1 MALFHRATV
10 NPTKAE
16 MIGAWI
22 PMQPWGPDPGVG
34 VEPVGAFRFDD
45 PEGRVGLETHLVR
58 AGDVLFQVP
67 LTYRDEPMVDDAG
80 LIGEME
86 HSALGTRWVYDGL
99 RDPRYLM
106 MLAAVAMT
114 GQGEAI
120 GLVELDGR
128 WQTSPSLVRI
138 HGGGWPFE
146 RVAVDGF
153 AIVDDVTL
161 GAHVD
166 TDTVLRN
173 DRVELVVHRRPL
185 AGARPPVSLTAT
197 WDGLDAPVVLATVSA
212 RR

>member
-10 NPTKAE
+10 TPTKAE

-22 PMQPWGPDPGVG
+22 PMQAWGPDPGVG
-34 VEPVGAFRFDD
+34 VEPVGSFRFDD

-58 AGDVLFQVP
+58 AGDALFQIP

-128 WQTSPSLVRI
+128 WQTSPSLVISRPRSCCLPTIRI
-138 HGGGWPFE
+138 ASSCGRFK
-146 RVAVDGF
+146 
-153 AIVDDVTL
+153 VT
-161 GAHVD
+161 
-166 TDTVLRN
+166 
-173 DRVELVVHRRPL
+173 RPRGK
-185 AGARPPVSLTAT
+185 APK
-197 WDGLDAPVVLATVSA
+197 WD
-212 RR
+212 